1 MKKCLN
7 CIHYEPCREWASDC
21 FGEDTKFPYASEDSP
36 CEFYSENT
44 LVKYIPSDCKTFIDG
59 VKPEDDCYKI
69 LNWYRNLNYKEEP
82 NSERGIMARAINDLF
97 MDLKKRVA
105 EDKFNS

>member
-7 CIHYEPCREWASDC
+7 CIHYEPCRDWAVDC
-21 FGEDTKFPYASEDSP
+21 FGEDTKFPYQSEDGP
-36 CEFYSENT
+36 CDFYSDST
-44 LVKYIPSDCKTFIDG
+44 PVKYISSDCKTFIEG
-59 VKPEDDCYKI
+59 VKPEDDYYRI
-69 LNWYRNLNYKEEP
+69 LNWYRNLNYKEES